1 MTRQPAVAGRAEQ
14 LLGSSVIST
23 APVAG
28 GDVSSAVKL
37 RLSNGRTAFLK
48 TLTQAPPA
56 FFEREAAGLRWLA
69 EVDGGVATP
78 EVLGVDAD
86 CLILAWIETTRP
98 AQDAA
103 ASFGRAL
110 ARTHLSGA
118 PTFGLDDSFFGGSGA
133 PRVDGYIGRLPLNNQ
148 PLPTWAEFYAERRI
162 TPYLRVA
169 RDKGLI
175 AAEDAAL
182 IERAAALV
190 GEIVPDERPSRLH
203 GDLWNGN
210 VLWGQEDRVVA
221 IDPAA
226 YGGHREVDLA
236 MLTLFGLP
244 QLPHVL
250 AAYDE
255 VAPLGDDWQ
264 DRLGIHQL
272 FPLLVHACLFGGGYG
287 ARAAKIA
294 ARYL

>member
-37 RLSNGRTAFLK
+37 RLSSGRTAFLK
-48 TLTQAPPA
+48 SLTQAPPH

-69 EVDGGVATP
+69 EVDDGVATP
-78 EVLGVDAD
+78 DVLAVDSD
-86 CLILAWIETTRP
+86 CLILGWVETTRP
-98 AQDAA
+98 GQDSAA
-103 ASFGRAL
+103 AFGRAL

-118 PTFGLDDSFFGGSGA
+118 EVWGA
-133 PRVDGYIGRLPLNNQ
+133 EADGYIGRLPLANK
-148 PLPTWAEFYAERRI
+148 PLPTWAEFYVERRI

-169 RDKGLI
+169 RDKGLV
-175 AAEDAAL
+175 AAEDADL
-182 IERAAALV
+182 IERAAARV
-190 GEIVPDERPSRLH
+190 GEVVPDEPAARLH

-210 VLWGQEDRVVA
+210 VLWGQEDRVTV

-244 QLPHVL
+244 QLPHVM
-250 AAYDE
+250 AAYEE

-264 DRLGIHQL
+264 ERLGIHQL
-272 FPLLVHACLFGGGYG
+272 FPLVVHACLFGGGYG

-294 ARYL
+294 TRYL

>member
-37 RLSNGRTAFLK
+37 RLSSGRTAFLK
-48 TLTQAPPA
+48 SLTQAPPH

-69 EVDGGVATP
+69 EVEDGVATP
-78 EVLGVDAD
+78 EVLAVDSD
-86 CLILAWIETTRP
+86 CLILGWIETTRP
-98 AQDAA
+98 GQDAA
-103 ASFGRAL
+103 ATFGRAL

-118 PTFGLDDSFFGGSGA
+118 EVWGA
-133 PRVDGYIGRLPLNNQ
+133 EADGYIGRLPLANQ
-148 PLPTWAEFYAERRI
+148 PLPTWAEFYVERRI

-169 RDKGLI
+169 RDKGLV
-175 AAEDAAL
+175 APEDAEA
-182 IERAAALV
+182 IERAAARV
-190 GEIVPDERPSRLH
+190 GEIVPDEPAARLH

-210 VLWGQEDRVVA
+210 VLWGQEDRVVV

-244 QLPHVL
+244 QLPHVM

-264 DRLGIHQL
+264 ERLGIHQL
-272 FPLLVHACLFGGGYG
+272 FPLVVHACLFGGGYG
-287 ARAAKIA
+287 ERAAKIA
-294 ARYL
+294 ARFL

>member
-1 MTRQPAVAGRAEQ
+1 MTRQPAIAGRAEQ

-37 RLSNGRTAFLK
+37 RLSSGRTAFLK
-48 TLTQAPPA
+48 TLTQAPPH

-69 EVDGGVATP
+69 EADDGVATP
-78 EVLGVDAD
+78 EVLAVDSD
-86 CLILAWIETTRP
+86 CLILGWVETTRP
-98 AQDAA
+98 GQDAA
-103 ASFGRAL
+103 SAFGRAL
-110 ARTHLSGA
+110 ARTHLTGA
-118 PTFGLDDSFFGGSGA
+118 PLWGA
-133 PRVDGYIGRLPLNNQ
+133 DADGYIGRLPLGNQ
-148 PLPTWAEFYAERRI
+148 PLPTWAEFYVERRV

-175 AAEDAAL
+175 APADADL
-182 IERAAALV
+182 IERAAARV
-190 GEIVPDERPSRLH
+190 GEIVPDEPASRLH

-210 VLWGQEDRVVA
+210 VLWGQEDRVVV

-244 QLPHVL
+244 QLPHVM

-264 DRLGIHQL
+264 ERLGIHQL

-294 ARYL
+294 QRYL

>member
-28 GDVSSAVKL
+28 GDISTAVKL
-37 RLSNGRTAFLK
+37 RLSSGRTAFLK
-48 TLTQAPPA
+48 TLTQAPPS

-69 EVDGGVATP
+69 EVEDGVATP
-78 EVLGVDAD
+78 EVLAVDSD
-86 CLILAWIETTRP
+86 CLILGWVETTRP
-98 AQDAA
+98 GQDAA
-103 ASFGRAL
+103 AAFGRAL
-110 ARTHLSGA
+110 ARTHLAGA
-118 PTFGLDDSFFGGSGA
+118 DVWGA
-133 PRVDGYIGRLPLNNQ
+133 DHDGYIGRLPLGNQ
-148 PLPTWAEFYAERRI
+148 PLPTWAEFYLERRI

-169 RDKGLI
+169 VDKNLV
-175 AAEDAAL
+175 AADDAGV
-182 IERAAALV
+182 IERAAARV
-190 GEIVPDERPSRLH
+190 AEIVPDEPAARLH

-210 VLWGQEDRVVA
+210 VLWGQEDRVVV

-244 QLPHVL
+244 QLPHVM
-250 AAYDE
+250 AAYEE
-255 VAPLGDDWQ
+255 VAPLADDWQ
-264 DRLGIHQL
+264 ERLGIHQL
-272 FPLLVHACLFGGGYG
+272 FPLVVHACLFGGGYG

-294 ARYL
+294 QRFV

>member
-48 TLTQAPPA
+48 SLTQAPPH

-69 EVDGGVATP
+69 EVEDGVTTP
-78 EVLGVDAD
+78 DVLAVDSD
-86 CLILAWIETTRP
+86 CLILGWVETTRP
-98 AQDAA
+98 GQEAA
-103 ASFGRAL
+103 AAFGRAL

-118 PTFGLDDSFFGGSGA
+118 EVWGA
-133 PRVDGYIGRLPLNNQ
+133 ESDGYIGRLPLANQ
-148 PLPTWAEFYAERRI
+148 PLPTWAEFYVERRI
-162 TPYLRVA
+162 APYLRVA
-169 RDKGLI
+169 RDKGLV
-175 AAEDAAL
+175 AGEDAAL
-182 IERAAALV
+182 IERAAGRV
-190 GEIVPDERPSRLH
+190 GEIVPDEPAARLH

-210 VLWGQEDRVVA
+210 VLWGQEDRVVV

-244 QLPHVL
+244 QLPHVM
-250 AAYDE
+250 AAYEE
-255 VAPLGDDWQ
+255 VAPLGEDWQ
-264 DRLGIHQL
+264 ERLGIHQL
-272 FPLLVHACLFGGGYG
+272 FPLVVHACLFGGGYG

-294 ARYL
+294 QRYL

>member
-1 MTRQPAVAGRAEQ
+1 MARQPAVAGRAEQ

-37 RLSNGRTAFLK
+37 RLSSGRTAFLK
-48 TLTQAPPA
+48 SLTQAPPQ

-69 EVDGGVATP
+69 EVDDGVATP
-78 EVLGVDAD
+78 DVLAVDSE
-86 CLILAWIETTRP
+86 CLILGWVETTRP
-98 AQDAA
+98 GQDGAA
-103 ASFGRAL
+103 AFGRAL

-118 PTFGLDDSFFGGSGA
+118 EVWGA
-133 PRVDGYIGRLPLNNQ
+133 EADGYIGRLPLANK
-148 PLPTWAEFYAERRI
+148 PLPTWAEFYVERRI

-169 RDKGLI
+169 RDKGLV
-175 AAEDAAL
+175 AAADADL
-182 IERAAALV
+182 IERAAARV
-190 GEIVPDERPSRLH
+190 ADVVPDEPAARLH

-210 VLWGQEDRVVA
+210 VLWGQEDRVVV

-244 QLPHVL
+244 QLPHVM

-264 DRLGIHQL
+264 ERLGIHQL
-272 FPLLVHACLFGGGYG
+272 FPLVVHACLFGGGYG

-294 ARYL
+294 QRFV

>member
-48 TLTQAPPA
+48 SLTQAPPH

-69 EVDGGVATP
+69 EVEDGVATP
-78 EVLGVDAD
+78 DVLAVDSD
-86 CLILAWIETTRP
+86 CLILGWVETTRP
-98 AQDAA
+98 GQEAA
-103 ASFGRAL
+103 AAFGRAL

-118 PTFGLDDSFFGGSGA
+118 EVWGA
-133 PRVDGYIGRLPLNNQ
+133 ESDGYIGRLPLANQ
-148 PLPTWAEFYAERRI
+148 PLPTWAEFYVERRI
-162 TPYLRVA
+162 APYLRVA
-169 RDKGLI
+169 RDKGLV
-175 AAEDAAL
+175 AADDADL
-182 IERAAALV
+182 IERAAGRV
-190 GEIVPDERPSRLH
+190 GEIVPDEAAARLH

-210 VLWGQEDRVVA
+210 VLWGQEDRVVV

-244 QLPHVL
+244 QLAHVM
-250 AAYDE
+250 AAYEE

-264 DRLGIHQL
+264 ERLGIHQL
-272 FPLLVHACLFGGGYG
+272 FPLVVHACLFGGGYG

-294 ARYL
+294 QRYV

>member
-48 TLTQAPPA
+48 SLTQAPPH

-69 EVDGGVATP
+69 EVEDGVATP
-78 EVLGVDAD
+78 DVLAVDSD
-86 CLILAWIETTRP
+86 CLILGWVETTRP
-98 AQDAA
+98 GQEAA
-103 ASFGRAL
+103 AAFGRAL

-118 PTFGLDDSFFGGSGA
+118 EVWGA
-133 PRVDGYIGRLPLNNQ
+133 ESEGYIGRLPLANQ
-148 PLPTWAEFYAERRI
+148 PLPTWAEFYVERRI
-162 TPYLRVA
+162 APYLRVA
-169 RDKGLI
+169 RDKGLV
-175 AAEDAAL
+175 AGEDADL
-182 IERAAALV
+182 IERAAARV
-190 GEIVPDERPSRLH
+190 GEIVPDEPAARLH

-210 VLWGQEDRVVA
+210 VLWGQEDRVVV

-244 QLPHVL
+244 QLPHVM
-250 AAYDE
+250 AAYEE
-255 VAPLGDDWQ
+255 VAPLGEDWQ
-264 DRLGIHQL
+264 ERLGIHQL
-272 FPLLVHACLFGGGYG
+272 FPLVVHACLFGGGYG
-287 ARAAKIA
+287 GRAAKIA
-294 ARYL
+294 QRYV

>member
-14 LLGSSVIST
+14 LLGTSVIST

-28 GDVSSAVKL
+28 GDVASAVKL

-69 EVDGGVATP
+69 EVEDGVATP
-78 EVLGVDAD
+78 EVLGVDGD
-86 CLILAWIETTRP
+86 CLILAWIETSRP
-98 AQDAA
+98 GADAA

-118 PTFGLDDSFFGGSGA
+118 ASYGA
-133 PRVDGYIGRLPLNNQ
+133 EADGYIGRLPLANQ
-148 PLPTWAEFYAERRI
+148 PLPTWSEFYVERRI
-162 TPYLRVA
+162 TPYVRVA

-175 AAEDAAL
+175 APDDAEL
-182 IERAAALV
+182 IERAAARV
-190 GEIVPDERPSRLH
+190 GDVVPDEPPARLH

-210 VLWGQEDRVVA
+210 VLWSQGDRVVV

-236 MLTLFGLP
+236 MLSLFGLP
-244 QLPHVL
+244 QLQHVM

-255 VAPLGDDWQ
+255 VAPLGEDWQ
-264 DRLGIHQL
+264 ERLGIHQL
-272 FPLLVHACLFGGGYG
+272 FPLVVHACLFGGGYG

-294 ARYL
+294 QRYS

>member
-1 MTRQPAVAGRAEQ
+1 M
-14 LLGSSVIST
+14 
-23 APVAG
+23 
-28 GDVSSAVKL
+28 KL
-37 RLSNGRTAFLK
+37 RLSSGRTAFLK
-48 TLTQAPPA
+48 TLTQAPPH
-56 FFEREAAGLRWLA
+56 FFEREAAGLRSLA
-69 EVDGGVATP
+69 EADDGVATP
-78 EVLGVDAD
+78 EVLAVDSD
-86 CLILAWIETTRP
+86 CLILEWVETTRP
-98 AQDAA
+98 GQDAA
-103 ASFGRAL
+103 SAFGRAL
-110 ARTHLSGA
+110 AGTHLTGA
-118 PTFGLDDSFFGGSGA
+118 AVWGA
-133 PRVDGYIGRLPLNNQ
+133 DADGYIGRLPLGNQ
-148 PLPTWAEFYAERRI
+148 PLPTWAEFYVERRV

-175 AAEDAAL
+175 APADADL
-182 IERAAALV
+182 IERAAARA
-190 GEIVPDERPSRLH
+190 GEIVPDEPASRLH

-210 VLWGQEDRVVA
+210 VLWGQEDRVVV

-244 QLPHVL
+244 QLPHVM

-264 DRLGIHQL
+264 ERLGIHQL

-294 ARYL
+294 QRYF

>member
-37 RLSNGRTAFLK
+37 RLSSGRTAFLK
-48 TLTQAPPA
+48 TLTQAPPH
-56 FFEREAAGLRWLA
+56 FFETEAAGLRWLA
-69 EVDGGVATP
+69 EVDDGVATP
-78 EVLGVDAD
+78 DVMAVDSD
-86 CLILAWIETTRP
+86 CLILGWVETTRP
-98 AQDAA
+98 GQDAA
-103 ASFGRAL
+103 SAFGRAL
-110 ARTHLSGA
+110 ARTHLAGA
-118 PTFGLDDSFFGGSGA
+118 PVWGADD
-133 PRVDGYIGRLPLNNQ
+133 DGYIGRLPLSNQ
-148 PLPTWAEFYAERRI
+148 PLPTWAEFYVERRI
-162 TPYLRVA
+162 APYLRVA
-169 RDKGLI
+169 RDKGLV
-175 AAEDAAL
+175 AAADADL
-182 IERAAALV
+182 IERAAARV
-190 GEIVPDERPSRLH
+190 GEIVPDEPAARLH

-210 VLWGQEDRVVA
+210 VLWGPEDRVVV

-244 QLPHVL
+244 QLPHVM

-264 DRLGIHQL
+264 ERLGIHQL
-272 FPLLVHACLFGGGYG
+272 FPLLVHACLFGGSYG
-287 ARAAKIA
+287 ARAGKVA

>member
-37 RLSNGRTAFLK
+37 RLSSGRTAFLK
-48 TLTQAPPA
+48 TLTQAPPS

-69 EVDGGVATP
+69 EVEDGVATP
-78 EVLGVDAD
+78 EVLAVDAD
-86 CLILAWIETTRP
+86 CLILAWVETVRP
-98 AQDAA
+98 GADAA
-103 ASFGRAL
+103 AAFGRAL

-118 PTFGLDDSFFGGSGA
+118 PSYGA
-133 PRVDGYIGRLPLNNQ
+133 DADGYIGRLPLANQ
-148 PLPTWAEFYAERRI
+148 PLPTWAEFYVERRI

-169 RDKGLI
+169 RDKGLV
-175 AAEDAAL
+175 APADAEL
-182 IERAAALV
+182 IERAAAKV
-190 GEIVPDERPSRLH
+190 GEVVPDEPPSRLH

-210 VLWGQEDRVVA
+210 MLWGQEDRVVV

-236 MLTLFGLP
+236 MLTLFGMP
-244 QLPHVL
+244 QLPQVM

-255 VAPLGDDWQ
+255 VAPLGEDWQ
-264 DRLGIHQL
+264 ERLGIHQL

-294 ARYL
+294 QRYL

>member
-48 TLTQAPPA
+48 TLTQAPPY
-56 FFEREAAGLRWLA
+56 FFEREATGLRWLA
-69 EVDGGVATP
+69 EVDDGAATP
-78 EVLGVDAD
+78 EVLAVDSD
-86 CLILAWIETTRP
+86 CLILGWVETTRP
-98 AQDAA
+98 GQDAA
-103 ASFGRAL
+103 TAFGRAL
-110 ARTHLSGA
+110 ARTHLAGA
-118 PTFGLDDSFFGGSGA
+118 PAWGA
-133 PRVDGYIGRLPLNNQ
+133 DADGYIGRLPLANG
-148 PLPTWAEFYAERRI
+148 PLPTWAEFYVERRI

-169 RDKGLI
+169 RDKGLV
-175 AAEDAAL
+175 APADAEL
-182 IERAAALV
+182 IERAAARV
-190 GEIVPDERPSRLH
+190 GEIVPDEPAARLH

-210 VLWGQEDRVVA
+210 VLWGQEDRVVV

-244 QLPHVL
+244 QLPHVM

-264 DRLGIHQL
+264 ERLGIHQL

-287 ARAAKIA
+287 ARAAKVA
-294 ARYL
+294 QRYL

>member
-37 RLSNGRTAFLK
+37 RLSSGRTAFLK
-48 TLTQAPPA
+48 TLTQAPPS

-69 EVDGGVATP
+69 EVDDGVATP
-78 EVLGVDAD
+78 DVLAVDAD
-86 CLILAWIETTRP
+86 CLILGWVETTRP
-98 AQDAA
+98 GQDAA
-103 ASFGRAL
+103 TAFGRAL

-118 PTFGLDDSFFGGSGA
+118 EMWGA
-133 PRVDGYIGRLPLNNQ
+133 EDDGYIGRLPLGNQ
-148 PLPTWAEFYAERRI
+148 PLPTWAEFYVERRI

-169 RDKGLI
+169 VDKGLVN
-175 AAEDAAL
+175 AADADVV
-182 IERAAALV
+182 ERAAARV
-190 GEIVPDERPSRLH
+190 GEIVPDEPAARLH

-210 VLWGQEDRVVA
+210 VLWGQEDRVVV

-244 QLPHVL
+244 QLPHVM

-272 FPLLVHACLFGGGYG
+272 FPLIVHACLFGGGYG

-294 ARYL
+294 QRYV

>member
-14 LLGSSVIST
+14 LLGSSVVST

-37 RLSNGRTAFLK
+37 RLSSGRTAFLK
-48 TLTQAPPA
+48 SLTQAPPH

-69 EVDGGVATP
+69 DVDDGVSTP
-78 EVLGVDAD
+78 EVLAVDSD
-86 CLILAWIETTRP
+86 CLILGWVETTRP
-98 AQDAA
+98 GQDAA
-103 ASFGRAL
+103 STFGRAL
-110 ARTHLSGA
+110 ARTHLAGA
-118 PTFGLDDSFFGGSGA
+118 PVWGA
-133 PRVDGYIGRLPLNNQ
+133 DADGYIGRLPLANE

-169 RDKGLI
+169 RDKGLV
-175 AAEDAAL
+175 APADAEL
-182 IERAAALV
+182 IERAAARV
-190 GEIVPDERPSRLH
+190 AEIVPDEPAARLH

-210 VLWGQEDRVVA
+210 VLWGQEDRVVV

-226 YGGHREVDLA
+226 YGGHREMDLA

-244 QLPHVL
+244 QLPHVM

-264 DRLGIHQL
+264 ERLGIHQL
-272 FPLLVHACLFGGGYG
+272 FPLVVHACLFGGGYG
-287 ARAAKIA
+287 ARAANVA
-294 ARYL
+294 QRYL

>member
-14 LLGSSVIST
+14 LLSSSVIST

-37 RLSNGRTAFLK
+37 RLSSGRTAFLK
-48 TLTQAPPA
+48 SLTQAPPQ

-69 EVDGGVATP
+69 EVDDGVATP
-78 EVLGVDAD
+78 DVLAVDSD
-86 CLILAWIETTRP
+86 CLILGWVETTRP
-98 AQDAA
+98 GQDAA
-103 ASFGRAL
+103 SAFGRAL
-110 ARTHLSGA
+110 ARTHLAGA
-118 PTFGLDDSFFGGSGA
+118 PEWGA
-133 PRVDGYIGRLPLNNQ
+133 DADGYIGRLPLANQ
-148 PLPTWAEFYAERRI
+148 PLPTWAEFYVERRI

-169 RDKGLI
+169 RDKGLV
-175 AAEDAAL
+175 AAADADL
-182 IERAAALV
+182 IERAAARV
-190 GEIVPDERPSRLH
+190 GEVVPDEPAARLH

-210 VLWGQEDRVVA
+210 VLWGQEDRVVV
-221 IDPAA
+221 IDPAT

-244 QLPHVL
+244 QLPHVM

-264 DRLGIHQL
+264 ERLGIHQL

>member
-1 MTRQPAVAGRAEQ
+1 MARQPAVAGRAEQ

-37 RLSNGRTAFLK
+37 RLSSGRTAFLK
-48 TLTQAPPA
+48 TLAQAPPH

-69 EVDGGVATP
+69 EVDDGVATP
-78 EVLGVDAD
+78 DVLAVDSD
-86 CLILAWIETTRP
+86 CLILGWVETTRP
-98 AQDAA
+98 GQDSAA
-103 ASFGRAL
+103 AFGSAL
-110 ARTHLSGA
+110 ARTHLAGA
-118 PTFGLDDSFFGGSGA
+118 TVWGA
-133 PRVDGYIGRLPLNNQ
+133 DTDGYIGRLPLANQ
-148 PLPTWAEFYAERRI
+148 PLPTWAEFYVERRV

-169 RDKGLI
+169 RDKGLV
-175 AAEDAAL
+175 AAEDAEL
-182 IERAAALV
+182 IERAAARV
-190 GEIVPDERPSRLH
+190 GEIVPDEPAARLH

-210 VLWGQEDRVVA
+210 VLWGQEDRVVV

-244 QLPHVL
+244 QLPHVM

-264 DRLGIHQL
+264 ERLGIHQL

-294 ARYL
+294 TRYL

>member
-14 LLGSSVIST
+14 LLGSSVVST

-37 RLSNGRTAFLK
+37 RLSSGRTAFLK
-48 TLTQAPPA
+48 TLTQAPPH

-69 EVDGGVATP
+69 EADDGVATP
-78 EVLGVDAD
+78 EVLAVDSD
-86 CLILAWIETTRP
+86 CLILGWVETTRP
-98 AQDAA
+98 GQDAA
-103 ASFGRAL
+103 SAFGRAL
-110 ARTHLSGA
+110 ALTHLTGA
-118 PTFGLDDSFFGGSGA
+118 PLWGA
-133 PRVDGYIGRLPLNNQ
+133 DADGYIGRLPLGNQ
-148 PLPTWAEFYAERRI
+148 PLPTWAEFYVERRV

-175 AAEDAAL
+175 ASADADL
-182 IERAAALV
+182 IERAAARV
-190 GEIVPDERPSRLH
+190 GEIVPDEPASRLH

-210 VLWGQEDRVVA
+210 VLWGQEDRVVV
-221 IDPAA
+221 IDPAT

-244 QLPHVL
+244 QLPHVM

-264 DRLGIHQL
+264 ERLGIHQL

-294 ARYL
+294 QRYL

>member
-14 LLGSSVIST
+14 LLGSSVVST

-37 RLSNGRTAFLK
+37 RLSSGRTAFLK
-48 TLTQAPPA
+48 TLTQAPPH

-69 EVDGGVATP
+69 EADDGVATP
-78 EVLGVDAD
+78 EVLAVDSD
-86 CLILAWIETTRP
+86 CLILGWVETTRP
-98 AQDAA
+98 GQDAA
-103 ASFGRAL
+103 SAFGRAL
-110 ARTHLSGA
+110 ARTHLTGA
-118 PTFGLDDSFFGGSGA
+118 PLWGA
-133 PRVDGYIGRLPLNNQ
+133 DADGYIGRLPLGNQ
-148 PLPTWAEFYAERRI
+148 PLPTWAEFYVERRV

-175 AAEDAAL
+175 APADADL
-182 IERAAALV
+182 IERAAVRV
-190 GEIVPDERPSRLH
+190 GEIVPDEPASRLH

-210 VLWGQEDRVVA
+210 VLWGQEDRVVV
-221 IDPAA
+221 IDPAT

-244 QLPHVL
+244 QLPHVM

-264 DRLGIHQL
+264 ERLGIHQL

-294 ARYL
+294 QRYL

>member
-48 TLTQAPPA
+48 TLAQAPPH
-56 FFEREAAGLRWLA
+56 FFEREATGLRWLA
-69 EVDGGVATP
+69 EVDDGAATP
-78 EVLGVDAD
+78 EVLAVDSD
-86 CLILAWIETTRP
+86 CLILGWVETTRP
-98 AQDAA
+98 GQDAA
-103 ASFGRAL
+103 TAFGRAL
-110 ARTHLSGA
+110 ARTHLAGA
-118 PTFGLDDSFFGGSGA
+118 PAWGA
-133 PRVDGYIGRLPLNNQ
+133 DADGYIGRLPLANG
-148 PLPTWAEFYAERRI
+148 PLPTWAEFYVERRI

-169 RDKGLI
+169 RDKGLV
-175 AAEDAAL
+175 APADAEL
-182 IERAAALV
+182 IERAAARV
-190 GEIVPDERPSRLH
+190 GEIVPDEPAARLH

-210 VLWGQEDRVVA
+210 VLWGPEDRVVV

-244 QLPHVL
+244 QLPHVM

-264 DRLGIHQL
+264 ERLGIHQL
-272 FPLLVHACLFGGGYG
+272 FPLVVHACLFGGGYG
-287 ARAAKIA
+287 ARAAKVA
-294 ARYL
+294 QRYL

>member
-1 MTRQPAVAGRAEQ
+1 MARQPAVAGRAEQ
-14 LLGSSVIST
+14 LLGSSVVST

-28 GDVSSAVKL
+28 GDVCSAVKL
-37 RLSNGRTAFLK
+37 RLSSGRTAFLK

-69 EVDGGVATP
+69 EVDDGVATP
-78 EVLGVDAD
+78 DVLAVDAD
-86 CLILAWIETTRP
+86 CLILGWVETARP
-98 AQDAA
+98 GQDAA
-103 ASFGRAL
+103 AAFGRAL
-110 ARTHLSGA
+110 ARTHQAGA
-118 PTFGLDDSFFGGSGA
+118 PSYGA
-133 PRVDGYIGRLPLNNQ
+133 EADGYIGRLPLANQ
-148 PLPTWAEFYAERRI
+148 PLPTWSEFYVERRI

-169 RDKGLI
+169 RDKGLVQP
-175 AAEDAAL
+175 EDADL
-182 IERAAALV
+182 IERAAARV
-190 GEIVPDERPSRLH
+190 GEIVPDEPPSRLH

-210 VLWGQEDRVVA
+210 VLWGQEDRLVV

-244 QLPHVL
+244 QLQHVM

-264 DRLGIHQL
+264 ERLGIHQL
-272 FPLLVHACLFGGGYG
+272 FPLVVHACLFGGGYG

-294 ARYL
+294 QRYL

>member
-48 TLTQAPPA
+48 TLAQAPPS

-69 EVDGGVATP
+69 EVEDGVATP
-78 EVLGVDAD
+78 EVLAVDAD
-86 CLILAWIETTRP
+86 CLILGWVETTRP
-98 AQDAA
+98 GQDAA
-103 ASFGRAL
+103 VAFGRAL
-110 ARTHLSGA
+110 AHTHLSGA
-118 PTFGLDDSFFGGSGA
+118 QVWGA
-133 PRVDGYIGRLPLNNQ
+133 EVDGYIGRLPLNNQ
-148 PLPTWAEFYAERRI
+148 PLPTWAEFYVERRI

-175 AAEDAAL
+175 APADADL
-182 IERAAALV
+182 IERAAARV
-190 GEIVPDERPSRLH
+190 GEVVPDEPAARLH

-210 VLWGQEDRVVA
+210 VLWGQEDRLVV

-244 QLPHVL
+244 QLPHVM

-255 VAPLGDDWQ
+255 VAPLGEDWQ

-294 ARYL
+294 LRYL

>member
-1 MTRQPAVAGRAEQ
+1 MARQPAVAGRAEQ

-37 RLSNGRTAFLK
+37 RLSSGRTAFLK
-48 TLTQAPPA
+48 TLAQAPPH

-69 EVDGGVATP
+69 EVDDGVATP
-78 EVLGVDAD
+78 DVLAVDSD
-86 CLILAWIETTRP
+86 CLILGWVETTRP
-98 AQDAA
+98 GQDSAA
-103 ASFGRAL
+103 AFGRAL
-110 ARTHLSGA
+110 ARTHLAGA
-118 PTFGLDDSFFGGSGA
+118 TVWGA
-133 PRVDGYIGRLPLNNQ
+133 DTDGYIGRLPLANQ
-148 PLPTWAEFYAERRI
+148 PLPTWAEFYVERRV

-169 RDKGLI
+169 RDKGLV
-175 AAEDAAL
+175 AAEDAEL
-182 IERAAALV
+182 IERAAARV
-190 GEIVPDERPSRLH
+190 GEVVPDEPAARLH

-210 VLWGQEDRVVA
+210 VLWGQEDRVVV

-244 QLPHVL
+244 QLPHVM

-264 DRLGIHQL
+264 ERLGIHQL

-294 ARYL
+294 TRYL

>member
-1 MTRQPAVAGRAEQ
+1 MARQPAVAGRAEQ
-14 LLGSSVIST
+14 LLGTSVIST

-28 GDVSSAVKL
+28 GDVASAVKL

-48 TLTQAPPA
+48 TLPQAPPS

-69 EVDGGVATP
+69 EVDDGVATP
-78 EVLGVDAD
+78 EVLGVDGD
-86 CLILAWIETTRP
+86 CLILAWVETSRP
-98 AQDAA
+98 GADAA

-118 PTFGLDDSFFGGSGA
+118 ASYGA
-133 PRVDGYIGRLPLNNQ
+133 DADGYIGRLPLGNQ
-148 PLPTWAEFYAERRI
+148 PLPTWAEFYVERRI

-169 RDKGLI
+169 RDKGLV
-175 AAEDAAL
+175 AADDADL
-182 IERAAALV
+182 IERAAARV
-190 GEIVPDERPSRLH
+190 GEIVPDEPPARLH

-210 VLWGQEDRVVA
+210 VLWSQGDQVVV

-244 QLPHVL
+244 QLPQVM

-255 VAPLGDDWQ
+255 VAPLDDDWQ
-264 DRLGIHQL
+264 ERLGIHQL
-272 FPLLVHACLFGGGYG
+272 FPLVVHACLFGGGYG
-287 ARAAKIA
+287 ARAAKVA

>member
-48 TLTQAPPA
+48 SLTQAPPH

-69 EVDGGVATP
+69 EVEDGVTTP
-78 EVLGVDAD
+78 DVLAVDSD
-86 CLILAWIETTRP
+86 CLILGWVETTRP
-98 AQDAA
+98 GQEAA
-103 ASFGRAL
+103 AAFGRAL

-118 PTFGLDDSFFGGSGA
+118 EVWGA
-133 PRVDGYIGRLPLNNQ
+133 ESDGYIGRLPLANQ
-148 PLPTWAEFYAERRI
+148 PLPTWAEFYVERRI
-162 TPYLRVA
+162 APYLRVA
-169 RDKGLI
+169 RDKGLV
-175 AAEDAAL
+175 AGEDAAL
-182 IERAAALV
+182 IERAAGRV
-190 GEIVPDERPSRLH
+190 GEIVPDEPAARLH

-210 VLWGQEDRVVA
+210 VLWGQEDRVVVN
-221 IDPAA
+221 DPAA

-244 QLPHVL
+244 QLPHVM
-250 AAYDE
+250 AAYEE
-255 VAPLGDDWQ
+255 VAPLGEDWQ
-264 DRLGIHQL
+264 ERLGIHQL
-272 FPLLVHACLFGGGYG
+272 FPLVVHACLFGGGYG
-287 ARAAKIA
+287 GRAAKIA
-294 ARYL
+294 QRYV